1 MLSNKIHVWR
11 AENKLTQQELADIVG
26 VSRQTIVALEKN
38 KYNPSFILAV
48 KVANALGKPVMEV
61 FSYEEEE

>member
-61 FSYEEEE
+61 FSYEEEK